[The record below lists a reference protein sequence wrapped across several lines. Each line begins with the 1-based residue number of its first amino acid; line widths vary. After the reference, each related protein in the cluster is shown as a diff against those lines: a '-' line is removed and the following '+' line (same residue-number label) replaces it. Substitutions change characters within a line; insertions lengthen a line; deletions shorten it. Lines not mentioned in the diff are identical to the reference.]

1 MLEFWKAYKAQIT
14 TVIEFTAFLA
24 ALSAV
29 IIGGLYVCFVEV
41 M

>member
-1 MLEFWKAYKAQIT
+1 MTEFWKAYKAQIT
-14 TVIEFTAFLA
+14 VVIEFTAFLA

-29 IIGGLYVCFVEV
+29 IIGGLYVCFAGV